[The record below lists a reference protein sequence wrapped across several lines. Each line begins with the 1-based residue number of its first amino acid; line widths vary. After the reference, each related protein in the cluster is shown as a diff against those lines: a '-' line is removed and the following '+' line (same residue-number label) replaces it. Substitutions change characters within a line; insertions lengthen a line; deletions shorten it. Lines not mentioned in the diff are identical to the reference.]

1 MERTMS
7 VEEKIRRAEEIYAR
21 RQEGNVGKTTTVNL
35 NSDKKKDIKL
45 LKKMIIQIIISLLIY
60 LIVYIIQ
67 NNNYIFSE
75 NFIKRTNEILSYD
88 MNFQQIYENIK
99 QSITILKTNQNNA
112 GIGGSEE
119 NINTTEENAIEN
131 QVEEQTTNVT
141 TEENSQSTQP
151 MSQEEQDIANI
162 KATTTFIKPIEG
174 TISSK
179 YGKREPTTVTVP
191 KNHTGVDIAANM
203 GTKIK
208 AATSGEV
215 VLASE
220 EGEYGKHLK
229 IQIGEVSV
237 IYAHCNSLYVKQGDK
252 VEQGQE
258 IAEVGSTGN
267 STGPHLHF
275 EIRISERTIDPE
287 KILQL

>member
-45 LKKMIIQIIISLLIY
+45 LKKMIMQIIISLLIY

-88 MNFQQIYENIK
+88 MNFKQIYENIK

-141 TEENSQSTQP
+141 TEENSQSTKP

-220 EGEYGKHLK
+220 EGDYGKHLK